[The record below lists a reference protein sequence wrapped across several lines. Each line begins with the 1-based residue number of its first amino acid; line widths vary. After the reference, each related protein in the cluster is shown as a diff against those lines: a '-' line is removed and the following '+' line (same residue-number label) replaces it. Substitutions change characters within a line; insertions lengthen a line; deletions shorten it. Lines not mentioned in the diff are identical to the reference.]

1 MGDDRPAQ
9 AGTAVRPT
17 AAGAASRLAWVPVAV
32 ALAGIGW
39 GSTQFSPMLLIYS
52 RTLDLPTA
60 TLDALFG
67 VYVLGM
73 VPGLLIAGPIADAR
87 GRRPVVVAAAILSL
101 AATAA
106 IILGAHHLDW
116 LFAGRLAAGVS
127 SGMVFGAGS
136 SWLRE
141 LSLPPFGAVGPA
153 AAARRA
159 AVAMTAGFG
168 GGSLAAGVLAQWVPD
183 PTVTAYVP
191 HLAILILAVP
201 ALALAPET
209 LAPAARSRPTF
220 RPPGLRAA
228 RFRRVVAPLAPW
240 VFAAPAIA
248 FAFLPEILGAGRA
261 TDGLALT
268 GAVTAVMALA
278 GVAIQPLGRR
288 LDLTATS
295 RNRAAIIGLVVFC
308 AGLCL
313 SAVAVAVG
321 HTWLLAPCAIV
332 LGCAY
337 GLCLVAGLI
346 EVQAMAS
353 PGTLAGLTA
362 VYYAL
367 TYIGFAAPYLL
378 TLAHGLAGYP
388 SLLMI
393 TAALALITAGVV
405 SRTSGVTPA
414 PAGLSRSPAAPQPA
428 GR

>member
-1 MGDDRPAQ
+1 MRFDHRTSGPSVGSG
-9 AGTAVRPT
+9 GTA
-17 AAGAASRLAWVPVAV
+17 ARLAWVPVAV
-32 ALAGIGW
+32 ALAGVGW

-52 RTLDLPTA
+52 RTLGLSPA

-67 VYVLGM
+67 VYVLGL

-87 GRRPVVVAAAILSL
+87 GRRPLVSAAAIVSL

-106 IILGAHHLDW
+106 VIVGAHSLDC

-127 SGMVFGAGS
+127 SGMVFSAGS

-141 LSLPPFGAVGPA
+141 LSLPPFGAAGPA
-153 AAARRA
+153 TAARRA
-159 AVAMTAGFG
+159 AVAMTVGFG
-168 GGSLAAGVLAQWVPD
+168 GGSLAAGLFAQWVPD
-183 PTVTAYVP
+183 STLTAYLP
-191 HLAILILAVP
+191 HLAILLGVLP
-201 ALALAPET
+201 ALTQVPET
-209 LAPAARSRPTF
+209 LAAPAGRRPSF
-220 RPPGLRAA
+220 RLPGLRAA

-248 FAFLPEILGAGRA
+248 FAFLPEILGAGHA

-278 GVAIQPLGRR
+278 GIAVQPLGRR
-288 LDLTATS
+288 LDRVAL
-295 RNRAAIIGLVVFC
+295 RGNPAAIIGLVVFC

-313 SAVAVAVG
+313 SAVAAAVG

-346 EVQAMAS
+346 EVQTLAS

-367 TYIGFAAPYLL
+367 TYLGFAAPYLL

-388 SLLMI
+388 SLLLI
-393 TAALALITAGVV
+393 TAVLALITAGVV
-405 SRTSGVTPA
+405 SRTSA
-414 PAGLSRSPAAPQPA
+414 R
-428 GR
+428 R